1 MRRSLA
7 ACMQSQPAES
17 LERDLLCIV
26 GSLAED
32 RSSHVM
38 FVRLCGS
45 LPRELT
51 LLVRA
56 HSLMSGKPRPRYRF
70 EDRRRVGRYHW
81 TRYQHFLAIP
91 DHSKLV

>member
-32 RSSHVM
+32 ISSHVIFM
-38 FVRLCGS
+38 RLCGS
-45 LPRELT
+45 LPRKLT

-56 HSLMSGKPRPRYRF
+56 HFADVREAETAVSL
-70 EDRRRVGRYHW
+70 
-81 TRYQHFLAIP
+81 
-91 DHSKLV
+91 